1 MPFLTHAGVSLR
13 YDRVGAGPA
22 VLLIHGWTFNRT
34 VWERQVLALRDRHT
48 VITVDL
54 RGHGES
60 SHPRTG
66 YTIPAMATDLEHLV
80 RALNVPH
87 VALVGWSM
95 GGVVALDLAR
105 RLGARVRAL
114 ALVGTTAGGLLDA
127 DNDLALDKKDLDETK
142 AAMNADFRGFA
153 RQFAVRLFK
162 RGAESPFH
170 AWAVDQM
177 QKTPPQVASAC
188 LDAVLAADLRPALKT
203 LDVRT
208 TVIHGRHDAVFP
220 PAHGEALKKGIK
232 GATLTMLE
240 DSGHT
245 PFLEE
250 PEAFNAALGTL
261 LGGDEAGRERAPAPS
276 KRAGRS
282 APSAPSGRAR
292 PKTSR

>member
-66 YTIPAMATDLEHLV
+66 YTISAMATDLEHLV
-80 RALNVPH
+80 RALNVPQ
-87 VALVGWSM
+87 VVLVGWSM
-95 GGVVALDLAR
+95 GGIVALDLAR
-105 RLGARVRAL
+105 RLGERVRGL
-114 ALVGTTAGGLLDA
+114 ALVCTTAGGLMAA
-127 DNDLALDKKDLDETK
+127 DNDLAVPEKEVEEMK
-142 AAMNADFRGFA
+142 AAMAADFRGFA
-153 RQFAVRLFK
+153 RQFATRLFK
-162 RGAESPFH
+162 RGPESPFH
-170 AWAVDQM
+170 AWAVDQT
-177 QKTPPQVASAC
+177 QKTPPQVALAC
-188 LDAVLAADLRPALKT
+188 MDAVFAIDFRPALKT
-203 LDVRT
+203 LDVPT
-208 TVIHGRHDAVFP
+208 AVIHGRHDAVFP

-232 GATLTMLE
+232 GATLTILE

-250 PEAFNAALGTL
+250 PEAFNAALGSL
-261 LGGDEAGRERAPAPS
+261 LGGDDAGRERAAAPS

-282 APSAPSGRAR
+282 APSAPSGRGR
-292 PKTSR
+292 PRTSR